1 MKGIVAGQVAE
12 GAYLTDEE
20 RFEAALRLRR
30 DRVYEYLDAWPGSDK
45 FKPGDI
51 HDALFSYVRRR
62 GKALRPLLLLLSCG
76 AVGGDEE
83 AALPAAAAV
92 EVFHTWTLVHDD
104 IIDRDDTRRG
114 HPTVHA
120 MYRDHAVLAHGHD
133 EPDAAHYGTTV
144 AILAGDVQQAWTYGL
159 LADLASRGVPVTLV
173 LELVRRMATDLTPR
187 LLEGEMLD
195 VQYSLMPAEALDEDR
210 ILHMLTMKT
219 GTLLEYAAW
228 CGARIGLSARPDV
241 DGVAERLG
249 TFASLCGT
257 AFQLHDD
264 LLGLTADEATL
275 GKPVGSDI
283 REGKRTLLVHKALN
297 RSGPGERQ
305 FLLSVL
311 GKGDAS
317 ADEVARAVGILK
329 SCGASEEVADLARA
343 YVDQAL
349 SLLESVPAGQYR
361 DLLRSWAL
369 FMLAREH

>member
-1 MKGIVAGQVAE
+1 MKASLTGQVVE
-12 GAYLTDEE
+12 VGLPSE
-20 RFEAALRLRR
+20 RDLFEAALRLRR
-30 DRVYEYLDAWPGSDK
+30 DRVYEYLDAWPGSEK
-45 FKPGDI
+45 FQPGDI
-51 HDALFSYVRRR
+51 HDALFSYLRRR

-76 AVGGDEE
+76 AVGGDEDQ
-83 AALPAAAAV
+83 ALPAAAAV

-104 IIDRDDTRRG
+104 IIDRDDKRRG
-114 HPTVHA
+114 HATVHA
-120 MYRDHAVLAHGHD
+120 MYRDHAMSAHGHD
-133 EPDAAHYGTTV
+133 ESDAAHYGTTV

-159 LADLASRGVPVTLV
+159 LADLANRGVPSSLV
-173 LELVRRMATDLTPR
+173 LELVNRMATDLTPR

-195 VQYSLMPAEALDEDR
+195 VQYSLMPAEALDEER

-228 CGARIGLSARPDV
+228 CGARIGLGGGPDV
-241 DGVAERLG
+241 SGISERLG
-249 TFASLCGT
+249 RFASLCGT

-264 LLGLTADEATL
+264 VLGLTADEATL

-283 REGKRTLLVHKALN
+283 REGKRTLLVHKALK
-297 RSGPGERQ
+297 RTGPGERQ

-311 GKGDAS
+311 GKSEATP
-317 ADEVARAVGILK
+317 AEVDRAVGILD
-329 SCGASEEVADLARA
+329 SSGACDEVAALARG

-349 SLLESVPAGQYR
+349 SLLETLPPGEYR

>member
-1 MKGIVAGQVAE
+1 MKGIVAGPVADAGVLSE
-12 GAYLTDEE
+12 KE

-45 FKPGDI
+45 FQPGDI

-76 AVGGDEE
+76 AVGGHEDQ
-83 AALPAAAAV
+83 ALPAAAAV

-159 LADLASRGVPVTLV
+159 LSDLARKGVPTALV
-173 LELVRRMATDLTPR
+173 LELIQRMATDLTPR

-195 VQYSLMPAEALDEDR
+195 VQYSLMPAEALDQDR

-228 CGARIGLSARPDV
+228 CGARIGLGARPDI

-249 TFASLCGT
+249 RFASLCGT

-264 LLGLTADEATL
+264 VLGLTADEATL

-283 REGKRTLLVHKALN
+283 REGKRTLLVYKALS
-297 RSGPGERQ
+297 RTGAEERQ

-311 GKGDAS
+311 GKGDAT
-317 ADEVARAVGILK
+317 AEEVARAVSILD
-329 SCGASEEVADLARA
+329 SSGACDEVAALARG
-343 YVDQAL
+343 YIDQAL
-349 SLLESVPAGQYR
+349 SLLESLPAGEYR